1 METEIR
7 EQNSSKDEES
17 KVQNEKNI
25 ISLENCDYKSKTNRI
40 TSPRSLKAIESLGV
54 NKKDLYQISFEKF
67 KSQNLDVQELPKEL
81 QKYRYNSLENFRN
94 KTINQVKEKRQNLI
108 EEEENNNINN
118 KYNYNEKDNKNKRK
132 LDPKMEKLLEEQ
144 KATIQKIKNKQK
156 YDIEQIIEA
165 QLQKEIDLKNTAE
178 KEREKKEKEKEAA
191 IALKKKRII
200 EQKEKEEKERRIQE
214 GINKRIR
221 EQEELIKL
229 KEEKE
234 KKKIKRI
241 ERIRK
246 KKIRR
251 KRKKK

>member
-1 METEIR
+1 METE
-7 EQNSSKDEES
+7 EEN
-17 KVQNEKNI
+17 KYQNENNL

-40 TSPRSLKAIESLGV
+40 TSPRSIEAIESLGV
-54 NKKDLYQISFEKF
+54 NKKDLYQISFQKF
-67 KSQNLDVQELPKEL
+67 KSQNSDVQELPKEL
-81 QKYRYNSLENFRN
+81 QKFRYDSLENFRN

-178 KEREKKEKEKEAA
+178 KEREKKEKEKEKNEGNKTLA
-191 IALKKKRII
+191 IILISVGAVLVII
-200 EQKEKEEKERRIQE
+200 IIIITITLLRTYRKNKDLGNDINKTSFEVNNKKEEGET
-214 GINKRIR
+214 
-221 EQEELIKL
+221 LL
-229 KEEKE
+229 MEKD
-234 KKKIKRI
+234 
-241 ERIRK
+241 
-246 KKIRR
+246 
-251 KRKKK
+251 